1 MVKKLFKIQQAI
13 ALAIVLA
20 MIAPVGVLA
29 KDGKKH
35 FKEGMKYEENRQ
47 WDKAAE
53 QFALAVAEKP
63 SNVEYQLHLQRSLVN
78 AAIMLVERGDM
89 LAEKKDFNAAYQA
102 YRQAYAFDPANE
114 LALIKMRR
122 MLEAQGLPTNS
133 IPDYHGPKRAALQE
147 GQERGRHT
155 QDFLQR
161 RDEGGHDRSPRPV
174 ARIARAQVSQD
185 RGFV

>member
-1 MVKKLFKIQQAI
+1 MREINTEVCVMVKKYFKIHQAI
-13 ALAIVLA
+13 ALAVVLA
-20 MIAPVGVLA
+20 MVAPVGVLA

-89 LAEKKDFNAAYQA
+89 LVGIE
-102 YRQAYAFDPANE
+102 
-114 LALIKMRR
+114 
-122 MLEAQGLPTNS
+122 
-133 IPDYHGPKRAALQE
+133 
-147 GQERGRHT
+147 
-155 QDFLQR
+155 
-161 RDEGGHDRSPRPV
+161 
-174 ARIARAQVSQD
+174 IARPAGHGREVKLGWLASF
-185 RGFV
+185 G

>member
-13 ALAIVLA
+13 ALAVVLA
-20 MIAPVGVLA
+20 MVAPVGVLA

-89 LAEKKDFNAAYQA
+89 LSEKKDHNAAYQA

-114 LALIKMRR
+114 LALIMMRR
-122 MLEAQGLPTNS
+122 MLEAQGLPTDS
-133 IPDYHGPKRAALQE
+133 IPDSTDPSGPRYKLKKEDGTVKTSYNGVTKPGTTA
-147 GQERGRHT
+147 
-155 QDFLQR
+155 R
-161 RDEGGHDRSPRPV
+161 RIQSSTSLIHLV
-174 ARIARAQVSQD
+174 
-185 RGFV
+185 